1 MVSKDAVTITASS
14 DHQQSPA
21 EWRDFV
27 IKNGKK
33 PKGRKGVDVEYN
45 RGGDEENAAR
55 ERDGQAGRI

>member
-1 MVSKDAVTITASS
+1 MGPAS

-55 ERDGQAGRI
+55 ESDGQAGRI